1 MYCSEISMRFSAG
14 RSTPAMRA
22 IPSSSSPGLA
32 LALLVAGVGGADDPH
47 DALALH
53 DLALVA
59 DLLHRRADL
68 HDLVTRPKGSGTR
81 RKAPPCLPAGPSG
94 ETCLPREHTRLLTH
108 PDPCTGPMRRAP
120 YNMRISGLQ
129 AFPAA
134 IAPPV

>member
-47 DALALH
+47 DSLALH

-68 HDLVTRPKGSGTR
+68 HDLVTRPKSSGTR
-81 RKAPPCLPAGPSG
+81 RKAPPCLPAGPPG
-94 ETCLPREHTRLLTH
+94 ERYLPLELPGLPTH
-108 PDPCTGPMRRAP
+108 PGPAHRVVAK
-120 YNMRISGLQ
+120 GG
-129 AFPAA
+129 
-134 IAPPV
+134 V